1 VELTW
6 LKPSCS
12 LLFEQSELS
21 QGESF
26 MQVVLSDLE
35 KEVVDIFVRIAG
47 VLNLPRSVGEL
58 YGVLFISP
66 DPLCIDDLMRKLNIS
81 KGSTSQGL
89 KILRSFGAVNSVYV
103 PGDRK
108 DFFTAEAELR
118 KIAAGF
124 VKEQVYPHLENGKER
139 MARIES
145 LLTEETPEQKEFIAE
160 RIERLRGWQ
169 KRAGSLLPFALSF
182 IKPD

>member
-1 VELTW
+1 MRAAL
-6 LKPSCS
+6 
-12 LLFEQSELS
+12 SE
-21 QGESF
+21 
-26 MQVVLSDLE
+26 LE

-47 VLNLPRSVGEL
+47 VLSLPRSVGEL

-66 DPLCIDDLMRKLNIS
+66 EPMCMDDLILKLKIS

-103 PGDRK
+103 PGDRR

-118 KIAAGF
+118 KVVGGF
-124 VKEQVYPHLENGKER
+124 VNEQIRPHLDNGKKR

-145 LLTEETPEQKEFIAE
+145 LLTEEAPEQKEFIAE
-160 RIERLRGWQ
+160 RIERLQGWQ
-169 KRAGSLLPFALSF
+169 KRAGALLPFALNF